1 MKIFDHIHGFINICP
16 SAKRILD
23 TLEFQRLRNIKQLG
37 CVYLVFPSASHN
49 RFEHSLGV
57 YNLSRIYMDKLN
69 EKGLYFDKREY
80 ELISVASLIHD
91 LGHGPFSHLFDNY
104 VTDTEHE
111 YRSIEIFKIMNNLYN
126 LGYSNNDIKFIYDVI
141 HPPKNID
148 NEKKYI
154 YQIVSNKNGIDVD
167 RFDYMLRDIKMTGIE
182 NRYNIDYTTLLYIMD
197 NTYIHNNELVY
208 NSDIKTIIDMFFQT
222 RCMIYKKICN
232 HKTVKSL
239 EIMMGEIL
247 INLEDTFHINDSIK
261 KNDWDKFCTCSD
273 TIVNSL
279 DFLSSRSKENDYA
292 FKLYNRIK
300 TRNIYK
306 LVVDDVIYEKNI
318 LENKITELKDKYNN
332 NEYLVN
338 VSTIRY
344 YSDEYP
350 KFIHDN
356 KLVNFAFTGND
367 MYLIKVFKK

>member
-1 MKIFDHIHGFINICP
+1 MKIFDHIHGYINICP
-16 SAKRILD
+16 SAKKILD
-23 TLEFQRLRNIKQLG
+23 TLEFQRLRNVKQLG

-69 EKGLYFDKREY
+69 EKKNYFNKKEY

-111 YRSIEIFKIMNNLYN
+111 YRSIEIFKNMNDDYN
-126 LGYSNNDIKFIYDVI
+126 LGYSNEDINFMYNVI
-141 HPPKNID
+141 HPKEIKD
-148 NEKKYI
+148 DKKFL
-154 YQIVSNKNGIDVD
+154 YQILSNKDGIDVD

-182 NRYNIDYTTLLYIMD
+182 NRLDLDYNTLLKIMD
-197 NTYIHNNELVY
+197 NTIIYNNELVY
-208 NSDIKTIIDMFFQT
+208 NSNIKSLVDIFFQT
-222 RCMIYKKICN
+222 RFMIYKKICN

-247 INLEDTFHINDSIK
+247 VNLEDTFHINDSIK
-261 KNDWDKFCTCSD
+261 NNDWEKFCTFSD

-279 DFLSSRSKENDYA
+279 DFLSKRSKENDYA

-306 LVVDDVIYEKNI
+306 LTEELVIYDKNI
-318 LENKITELKDKYNN
+318 LENKIKELENKYN

-338 VSTIRY
+338 VSVIRY

-350 KFIHDN
+350 KFIHEN
-356 KLVNFAFTGND
+356 KLVNLSFVGND
-367 MYLIKVFKK
+367 IYLIKVYNK